1 MEGYIP
7 LRERQL
13 LPWAK
18 ADGSE
23 LPDWWEVTKAGWAGK
38 WLGRG
43 TGVVG
48 GDLGAGAEDEADR
61 GEGSSGNSG
70 GTSGNVEDAAR
81 MGDEEKTIPLLG
93 SGEDDSPDFNFVSAY
108 PLLSLPQTKPP
119 GNRS

>member
-23 LPDWWEVTKAGWAGK
+23 LPDWWEVTKAGWARK

-61 GEGSSGNSG
+61 GEGSSGSSG
-70 GTSGNVEDAAR
+70 GIGGNPEDAAT
-81 MGDEEKTIPLLG
+81 MGDEEKTIPPLG
-93 SGEDDSPDFNFVSAY
+93 SGEDDSPDFNFVSAS

-119 GNRS
+119 CNRS